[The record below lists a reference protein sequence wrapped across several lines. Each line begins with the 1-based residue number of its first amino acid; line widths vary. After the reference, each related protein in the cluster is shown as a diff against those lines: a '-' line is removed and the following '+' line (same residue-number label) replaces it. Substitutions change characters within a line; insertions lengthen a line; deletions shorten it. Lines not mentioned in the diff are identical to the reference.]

1 MGEKNV
7 LISTLNQLNIQIKDE
22 QADALLSFMDILLEA
37 NKHINLTSITEPEDF
52 ILKHIVDSLIMLS
65 KDYVKEGIKVLDL
78 GTGGGFPGIPLK
90 ILYPEIQ
97 ITLVDSVGKKL
108 KFIDDAA
115 RNLGIKVEL
124 VHERAENLGKNKKY
138 REKYDIVISRAV
150 ANMQTLSELC
160 LPLVKVDGL
169 MIASKGPKYNE
180 ELDTAKNAMK
190 ILGGQ
195 VKSIEDCTIP
205 IAELERHV
213 IIIEKTN
220 ATPAA
225 YPRKPG
231 MPNKNPL

>member
-1 MGEKNV
+1 MEEKNV
-7 LISTLNQLNIQIKDE
+7 LVSTLNQLNIQIKDE
-22 QADALLSFMDILLEA
+22 QADQLLSFMDILLEA
-37 NKHINLTSITEPEDF
+37 NKYINLTSITEPKDF

-97 ITLVDSVGKKL
+97 ITLVDSVNKKL

-115 RNLGIKVEL
+115 KNLGIKVEL

-150 ANMQTLSELC
+150 ANMQTLLELC

-169 MIASKGPKYNE
+169 MIASKGPKYKE
-180 ELDTAKNAMK
+180 ELDAAKNAIK

-213 IIIEKTN
+213 IIIEKINT
-220 ATPAA
+220 TPIA

>member
-1 MGEKNV
+1 MEEKKLLV
-7 LISTLNQLNIQIKDE
+7 STLNQLNIPIEDE
-22 QADALLSFMDILLEA
+22 QADALLSFMEILLEA

-180 ELDTAKNAMK
+180 ELDAAKNAMK

>member
-1 MGEKNV
+1 MEEKKLLV
-7 LISTLNQLNIQIKDE
+7 STLNQLNIPIEDE
-22 QADALLSFMDILLEA
+22 QADALLSFMEILLEA

-124 VHERAENLGKNKKY
+124 VHERAEILGKNKKY

-180 ELDTAKNAMK
+180 ELDAAKNAMK

>member
-1 MGEKNV
+1 MEEKKLLV
-7 LISTLNQLNIQIKDE
+7 STLNQLNIPIKDE
-22 QADALLSFMDILLEA
+22 QADQLLSFMEILLEA
-37 NKHINLTSITEPEDF
+37 NQYINLTSITEPKDF
-52 ILKHIVDSLIMLS
+52 ILKHIVDSLIMFS
-65 KDYVKEGIKVLDL
+65 KDDINEGIQVLDL

-108 KFIDDAA
+108 KFIDNAA
-115 RNLGIKVEL
+115 RKLGIKVEL

-150 ANMQTLSELC
+150 ANMQTLLELC
-160 LPLVKVDGL
+160 LPLVKIDGL

-180 ELDTAKNAMK
+180 ELDGAKNAMK

-195 VKSIEDCTIP
+195 VKSIKDCIIP
-205 IAELERHV
+205 IAELERH
-213 IIIEKTN
+213 IIFIQKIN

>member
-65 KDYVKEGIKVLDL
+65 RDYVKEGIKVLDL

-180 ELDTAKNAMK
+180 ELDAAKNAMK

-213 IIIEKTN
+213 IVIQKTN

>member
-1 MGEKNV
+1 MEEKNL
-7 LISTLNQLNIQIKDE
+7 LISTLDQLNIGIGDK
-22 QADALLSFMDILLEA
+22 QADALLSFMEILLEA
-37 NKHINLTSITEPEDF
+37 NKHINLTSITEREDF

-65 KDYVKEGIKVLDL
+65 KNHVKEGMDVLDL

-115 RNLGIKVEL
+115 QNLGLEVEL
-124 VHERAENLGKNKKY
+124 VHERAENLGRNRKY

-160 LPLVKVDGL
+160 LPLVKVEGL

-180 ELDTAKNAMK
+180 ELDGAKNAIT

-205 IAELERHV
+205 IAGLERHV

-220 ATPAA
+220 ATPTA

>member
-1 MGEKNV
+1 
-7 LISTLNQLNIQIKDE
+7 
-22 QADALLSFMDILLEA
+22 
-37 NKHINLTSITEPEDF
+37 LTSITEPEDF

-124 VHERAENLGKNKKY
+124 VHERAEILGKNKKY

-180 ELDTAKNAMK
+180 ELDAAKNAMK

>member
-65 KDYVKEGIKVLDL
+65 RDYVKEGIKVLDL

-180 ELDTAKNAMK
+180 ELDAAKNAMK

>member
-1 MGEKNV
+1 MGEKKLLV
-7 LISTLNQLNIQIKDE
+7 STLNQLNIPIEDE
-22 QADALLSFMDILLEA
+22 QADALLSFMEILLEA

-124 VHERAENLGKNKKY
+124 VHERAEILGKNKKY

-180 ELDTAKNAMK
+180 ELDAAKNAMK

>member
-1 MGEKNV
+1 MGEKKLLVHV
-7 LISTLNQLNIQIKDE
+7 LDQLNIQVEDKQVD
-22 QADALLSFMDILLEA
+22 DLLSFMDILLEA
-37 NKHINLTSITEPEDF
+37 NKHINLTSITEPQDF
-52 ILKHIVDSLIMLS
+52 ILKHIVDSLIMLP
-65 KDYVKEGIKVLDL
+65 KDYAEVATKVLDL

-90 ILYPEIQ
+90 ILYPEIE

-115 RNLGIKVEL
+115 KKLGIKVEL

-160 LPLVKVDGL
+160 LPLARVEGL
-169 MIASKGPKYNE
+169 MIASKGPKYHE
-180 ELDTAKNAMK
+180 EVDGAKKAIK

-195 VKSIEDCTIP
+195 VKIIEDCIIP
-205 IAELERHV
+205 IAELERHI
-213 IIIEKTN
+213 IIIEKIN
-220 ATPAA
+220 ATPTA

>member
-1 MGEKNV
+1 ME
-7 LISTLNQLNIQIKDE
+7 
-22 QADALLSFMDILLEA
+22 ILLEA

-124 VHERAENLGKNKKY
+124 VHERAEILGKNKKY

-180 ELDTAKNAMK
+180 ELDAAKNAMK